1 VTHAPIADLT
11 PFTQLDY
18 PGRLA
23 CIVWFSGCN
32 MRCPYCHNPELVPLR
47 QGRIGVG
54 ELLEFLRRRS
64 GLLDGVVLSGGEA
77 TLHDLAPLCRE
88 IVSLGYS
95 VKLDTNGSR
104 PDRLLALADAGLL
117 ERVALDFKAPA
128 ASFRQVTGRGDFDAF
143 ARSLRGLLERSIPL
157 EVRTT
162 VHSELHTPDTIRA
175 MIRWLR
181 REGYQGVYRLQEARI
196 PPEGTLG
203 AVGPSAFDRKA
214 LGAFDGVQW
223 RDDAS
228 GSVASR

>member
-1 VTHAPIADLT
+1 MTHSPIADLT

-47 QGRIGVG
+47 QGRIGIG

-88 IVSLGYS
+88 IVSLGYA

-104 PDRLLALADAGLL
+104 PDRLLALVDEGLL
-117 ERVALDFKAPA
+117 DRVALDFKAPA
-128 ASFRQVTGRGDFDAF
+128 SLFRSVTGGDSFDAF
-143 ARSLRGLLERSIPL
+143 SQSLRGLMERNISL
-157 EVRTT
+157 EVRSTL
-162 VHSELHTPDTIRA
+162 HSRLHTPETVRS

-181 REGYQGVYRLQEARI
+181 RIGYRGPYILQEARI
-196 PPEGTLG
+196 PPEGTL
-203 AVGPSAFDRKA
+203 VDLGPSSFDRGA
-214 LGAFDGVQW
+214 LGDTDGVQW
-223 RDDAS
+223 RDAPPE
-228 GSVASR
+228 AETSR